1 MQVTKQELDKVLI
14 ELNKILVSL
23 DNRLQVL
30 EKTRTTR
37 NTKSQAKDL
46 TKE

>member
-14 ELNKILVSL
+14 ELNKILAGL
-23 DNRLQVL
+23 DKRLETL

-37 NTKSQAKDL
+37 TTKSQAKDL